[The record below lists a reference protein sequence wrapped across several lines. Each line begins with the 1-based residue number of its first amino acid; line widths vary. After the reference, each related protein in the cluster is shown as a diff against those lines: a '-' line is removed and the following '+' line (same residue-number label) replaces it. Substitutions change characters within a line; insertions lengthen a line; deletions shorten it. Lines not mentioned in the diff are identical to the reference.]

1 MDKKTIQAILQDELE
16 KEIPSANVHLWPAV
30 KANLVAGTIR
40 QGEKMN
46 SINSRRIKRFALA
59 TAVIASLTVAFV
71 TPQGRGFAQSLLQL
85 FTRAE
90 TNSFPVDMIEPN
102 PLELTGEPPASLI
115 TIREAEIRV
124 GFDVAEL
131 PYVPDGFNYLGARMY
146 RDAVSL
152 EYEAQGGGGNLILM
166 QSQDGFVQSDW
177 DKVPRDA
184 IIPVR
189 IGIVD
194 GEFAQGTFV
203 VKGGEAS
210 ATWNASAPILRLRWL
225 KDDLWFDLTKY
236 GDVEAVEYLDQAG
249 MIELASR
256 VTTNL
261 FALTMEEVKKYA
273 GYDVKEPAIIP
284 EGMTFLGASFDPVL
298 KMASLSIGYS
308 ELERIVLVNQQ
319 PVDSVDTCSLCG
331 VVGASA
337 SVQAVQINN
346 MPGEYAEGV
355 WELTNNGPVW
365 RDEPLLKTL
374 RWQTDGQAFE
384 IIFMGNGS
392 VIDDLIAIAESMK

>member
-152 EYEAQGGGGNLILM
+152 EYEAQ
-166 QSQDGFVQSDW
+166 
-177 DKVPRDA
+177 
-184 IIPVR
+184 
-189 IGIVD
+189 
-194 GEFAQGTFV
+194 
-203 VKGGEAS
+203 
-210 ATWNASAPILRLRWL
+210 
-225 KDDLWFDLTKY
+225 
-236 GDVEAVEYLDQAG
+236 
-249 MIELASR
+249 
-256 VTTNL
+256 
-261 FALTMEEVKKYA
+261 
-273 GYDVKEPAIIP
+273 
-284 EGMTFLGASFDPVL
+284 
-298 KMASLSIGYS
+298 
-308 ELERIVLVNQQ
+308 
-319 PVDSVDTCSLCG
+319 
-331 VVGASA
+331 
-337 SVQAVQINN
+337 
-346 MPGEYAEGV
+346 
-355 WELTNNGPVW
+355 
-365 RDEPLLKTL
+365 
-374 RWQTDGQAFE
+374 
-384 IIFMGNGS
+384 
-392 VIDDLIAIAESMK
+392 